1 MLSRAKW
8 AGEVGTLDGGA
19 SLQDASVHYSGAT
32 GTDGDPLGLVSA
44 SLGAY
49 GALLKRA
56 GDKPI
61 TFRFSW
67 KGIGFRA
74 LVSGRDHG
82 LRLAIEADMAPVP
95 YTVENPEG
103 RKDMLAVIDATG
115 DDRVGRICVVQGHTI
130 VLENAFTLPDNDHN
144 TISSIIATLTIMV
157 IRASPYLQALSDY
170 LKEAGY
176 PPSEARG
183 YQAEKQHA

>member
-1 MLSRAKW
+1 MKVRDP
-8 AGEVGTLDGGA
+8 GV
-19 SLQDASVHYSGAT
+19 QDSAAT
-32 GTDGDPLGLVSA
+32 DIDGDSLNLSSA

-74 LVSGRDHG
+74 LVSGRGHG
-82 LRLAIEADMAPVP
+82 LRLAIEADMARVP
-95 YTVENPEG
+95 YTVENPEK

-115 DDRVGRICVVQGHTI
+115 DDRVGRICVIQGHTI
-130 VLENAFTLPDNDHN
+130 VLENAFTLPDNDGN
-144 TISSIIATLTIMV
+144 TVSSIIATLTIMV
-157 IRASPYLQALSDY
+157 IRASPYLQAVGDY
-170 LKEAGY
+170 LKEAESS
-176 PPSEARG
+176 PSETRT
-183 YQAEKQHA
+183 YHAEKHRA